1 LQNSIAES
9 VDLSQHHAPL
19 LDLFPRATERP
30 ELRLSEAQLRFFVEN
45 GYLSGIPM
53 LDARQLEALRA
64 EVDRIAGAPDH
75 ELGLLY
81 EHNRNESD
89 DPSLRLFH
97 CLGHWRLLP
106 ALHDLLWH
114 PAFTVPASQILG
126 GAVRFWHDQLFLK
139 PASDGGVVAW
149 HQDYSYWTRTKPL
162 AHLTAWI
169 ALDDATRENGC
180 VHFVPGS
187 HRWPLL
193 PKPRLAGDKDAIR
206 TVLNDEQLAA
216 FRPVASELPAGFAS
230 FHHPLML
237 HGSDANRSGRPRRG
251 VVINVVRD
259 GVRSDSDD
267 PLLTGVP
274 VVPKGQPLGGRFFP
288 LLFDPE
294 CAAASR

>member
-1 LQNSIAES
+1 LQNSTAGIA
-9 VDLSQHHAPL
+9 DLSQHHAPL
-19 LDLFPRATERP
+19 LDLFPRSADAS
-30 ELRLSEAQLRFFVEN
+30 LRLSEAQLRFFVEH
-45 GYLSGIPM
+45 GYLSGIPL

-64 EVDRIAGAPDH
+64 EVDRLAAADDR

-89 DPSLRLFH
+89 DPARRLFH
-97 CLGHWRLLP
+97 CLGHWRILP

-114 PAFTVPASQILG
+114 PAFTVKAAQLLG

-139 PASDGGVVAW
+139 PARDGGVVAW
-149 HQDYSYWTRTKPL
+149 HQDYSYWTRTEPL
-162 AHLTAWI
+162 AHLTLWI
-169 ALDDATRENGC
+169 ALDDATLENGC
-180 VHFVPGS
+180 VHFVPKS

-193 PKPRLAGDKDAIR
+193 PMPRLAGDMEAIKS
-206 TVLNDEQLAA
+206 VLSEEQLAA
-216 FRPVASELPAGFAS
+216 FRPVANELPAGFAS

-237 HGSDANRSGRPRRG
+237 HGSYANQSGRPRRG

-259 GVRSDSDD
+259 GVRSASDD
-267 PLLTGVP
+267 PLLAAVP

-288 LLFDPE
+288 LLFEPT

>member
-1 LQNSIAES
+1 LQNSTAES

-30 ELRLSEAQLRFFVEN
+30 ELRLSEAQLGFFVEN

-149 HQDYSYWTRTKPL
+149 HQDYSYWTRTTPL

-193 PKPRLAGDKDAIR
+193 PKPRLSGDKDAIR
-206 TVLNDEQLAA
+206 SVLNDEQLAA
-216 FRPVASELPAGFAS
+216 FRPVASELEAGFAS

-288 LLFDPE
+288 LLFDPK